1 MNTSGEVADLMAK
14 EAIQMTESAVKLTA
28 LGVKNL
34 AAIVM
39 ALAND
44 DGKTEGV
51 AKLKQMLKT
60 GKQLCIM
67 QIKETDL
74 KKFNAEAKNYGIMYR
89 PVADKTNDNGLCDV
103 IAFQDDIPRL
113 NYIMEKL
120 GYSATEHEIEPEV
133 PEQTEVTSD
142 NTKDENSKNRPSRAE
157 RTNENPHGNK
167 SIAFEDTAKT
177 DSGIKPSVR
186 KKIEDIKADLE
197 EKKKPAP
204 EKEKAAA
211 AAYLHLTGVK
221 PTAKEL
227 AAIRTDD
234 VRIAL
239 LRAALGS
246 VADRAIIPMYDW
258 LGLGAEAHLNTPGK
272 LGGNWAWRAADGF
285 AAKALA
291 KTIHDECS
299 VYCRV

>member
-67 QIKETDL
+67 QIKEADL

-113 NYIMEKL
+113 NYI
-120 GYSATEHEIEPEV
+120 IEPEA
-133 PEQTEVTSD
+133 PEQAEAPPD
-142 NTKDENSKNRPSRAE
+142 KAKDENSKNRPSRAE
-157 RTNENPHGNK
+157 RTNENPHGSK
-167 SIAFEDTAKT
+167 SISLEGTAKT
-177 DSGIKPSVR
+177 DSGTKPSVR

-197 EKKKPAP
+197 EKKKPTP
-204 EKEKAAA
+204 EKEKAIQ
-211 AAYLHLTGVK
+211 HKQPQQKKRKKKNRKGR
-221 PTAKEL
+221 E
-227 AAIRTDD
+227 
-234 VRIAL
+234 
-239 LRAALGS
+239 
-246 VADRAIIPMYDW
+246 
-258 LGLGAEAHLNTPGK
+258 
-272 LGGNWAWRAADGF
+272 
-285 AAKALA
+285 
-291 KTIHDECS
+291 
-299 VYCRV
+299 

>member
-1 MNTSGEVADLMAK
+1 MNTSGEVADLVAK

-67 QIKETDL
+67 QIKEADL

-113 NYIMEKL
+113 NYIMEKF
-120 GYSATEHEIEPEV
+120 GYSATEHDIEPEA
-133 PEQTEVTSD
+133 PKQAEAPPD
-142 NTKDENSKNRPSRAE
+142 KAKDENAKNRPSRAE
-157 RTNENPHGNK
+157 RTKENPRGSK
-167 SIAFEDTAKT
+167 SILFGDMAKT
-177 DSGIKPSVR
+177 GSGTKPSVR
-186 KKIEDIKADLE
+186 KKIEDIKADLK
-197 EKKKPAP
+197 EKKKTAP
-204 EKEKAAA
+204 EKE
-211 AAYLHLTGVK
+211 
-221 PTAKEL
+221 
-227 AAIRTDD
+227 RTIQHKHPQQKK
-234 VRIAL
+234 RKKKKQKG
-239 LRAALGS
+239 R
-246 VADRAIIPMYDW
+246 
-258 LGLGAEAHLNTPGK
+258 E
-272 LGGNWAWRAADGF
+272 
-285 AAKALA
+285 
-291 KTIHDECS
+291 
-299 VYCRV
+299 

>member
-67 QIKETDL
+67 QIKEADL

-120 GYSATEHEIEPEV
+120 GYSATEHDIEPEA
-133 PEQTEVTSD
+133 PEQAEAPPD
-142 NTKDENSKNRPSRAE
+142 KAKDENSKNRPSRAE

-167 SIAFEDTAKT
+167 SISFEDTAKT
-177 DSGIKPSVR
+177 GNGTKPSVR

-204 EKEKAAA
+204 EKEKAIQ
-211 AAYLHLTGVK
+211 HKQPQQKKRKKKNRKGR
-221 PTAKEL
+221 E
-227 AAIRTDD
+227 
-234 VRIAL
+234 
-239 LRAALGS
+239 
-246 VADRAIIPMYDW
+246 
-258 LGLGAEAHLNTPGK
+258 
-272 LGGNWAWRAADGF
+272 
-285 AAKALA
+285 
-291 KTIHDECS
+291 
-299 VYCRV
+299 

>member
-67 QIKETDL
+67 QIKEADL
-74 KKFNAEAKNYGIMYR
+74 KKFNSEAKNYGIMYR

-120 GYSATEHEIEPEV
+120 GYSATEHDIEPEAT
-133 PEQTEVTSD
+133 EQAEAPPDKV
-142 NTKDENSKNRPSRAE
+142 KDENSKNGPSRAE
-157 RTNENPHGNK
+157 KTNENLHGSK
-167 SIAFEDTAKT
+167 SISLEDTAKT
-177 DSGIKPSVR
+177 DNGTKPSVR
-186 KKIEDIKADLE
+186 KKIEDIKADLK

-204 EKEKAAA
+204 EKEKAIQ
-211 AAYLHLTGVK
+211 HKQPQQKKRKKKKQKGR
-221 PTAKEL
+221 E
-227 AAIRTDD
+227 
-234 VRIAL
+234 
-239 LRAALGS
+239 
-246 VADRAIIPMYDW
+246 
-258 LGLGAEAHLNTPGK
+258 
-272 LGGNWAWRAADGF
+272 
-285 AAKALA
+285 
-291 KTIHDECS
+291 
-299 VYCRV
+299 

>member
-89 PVADKTNDNGLCDV
+89 PVTDKTYDNGLCDV

-120 GYSATEHEIEPEV
+120 GYSATEHEIEPEA
-133 PEQTEVTSD
+133 PEQAEIPKD
-142 NTKDENSKNRPSRAE
+142 QPNKDEPSKNRPSRAE

-167 SIAFEDTAKT
+167 SILFEDTAKT
-177 DSGIKPSVR
+177 GNGTKPSVR

-197 EKKKPAP
+197 EKKKPTP
-204 EKEKAAA
+204 EKEKAIQ
-211 AAYLHLTGVK
+211 HKQPQQKKRKKKNRKGR
-221 PTAKEL
+221 E
-227 AAIRTDD
+227 
-234 VRIAL
+234 
-239 LRAALGS
+239 
-246 VADRAIIPMYDW
+246 
-258 LGLGAEAHLNTPGK
+258 
-272 LGGNWAWRAADGF
+272 
-285 AAKALA
+285 
-291 KTIHDECS
+291 
-299 VYCRV
+299 

>member
-67 QIKETDL
+67 QIKEADL

-120 GYSATEHEIEPEV
+120 GYSATEHEIEPEA
-133 PEQTEVTSD
+133 PEQAEAPPD
-142 NTKDENSKNRPSRAE
+142 KAKDENSKNRPFRAE
-157 RTNENPHGNK
+157 RINENPHGSK
-167 SIAFEDTAKT
+167 SISFEDTAKT
-177 DSGIKPSVR
+177 DSGTKPSVR

-204 EKEKAAA
+204 EKEKAIQ
-211 AAYLHLTGVK
+211 HKQPQQKKRKKKNRKGR
-221 PTAKEL
+221 E
-227 AAIRTDD
+227 
-234 VRIAL
+234 
-239 LRAALGS
+239 
-246 VADRAIIPMYDW
+246 
-258 LGLGAEAHLNTPGK
+258 
-272 LGGNWAWRAADGF
+272 
-285 AAKALA
+285 
-291 KTIHDECS
+291 
-299 VYCRV
+299 

>member
-67 QIKETDL
+67 QIKEADL

-167 SIAFEDTAKT
+167 SISFEDTAKMGNGT
-177 DSGIKPSVR
+177 KPSVR

-204 EKEKAAA
+204 EKEKAIQ
-211 AAYLHLTGVK
+211 HKQPQQKKRKKKNRKGR
-221 PTAKEL
+221 E
-227 AAIRTDD
+227 
-234 VRIAL
+234 
-239 LRAALGS
+239 
-246 VADRAIIPMYDW
+246 
-258 LGLGAEAHLNTPGK
+258 
-272 LGGNWAWRAADGF
+272 
-285 AAKALA
+285 
-291 KTIHDECS
+291 
-299 VYCRV
+299 

>member
-67 QIKETDL
+67 QIKESDL
-74 KKFNAEAKNYGIMYR
+74 KKFNTEAKNYGIMYR
-89 PVADKTNDNGLCDV
+89 PVADKTNDNGLCDI
-103 IAFQDDIPRL
+103 IAFHDDIPRL

-120 GYSATEHEIEPEV
+120 GYSAPEQEVEPEA
-133 PEQTEVTSD
+133 EQTNDNKEVKETAEKEKS
-142 NTKDENSKNRPSRAE
+142 EKNRQPRAE
-157 RTNENPHGNK
+157 KTNENPHGNK
-167 SIAFEDTAKT
+167 SISSEDTAKT

-186 KKIEDIKADLE
+186 KKVEDIKADM
-197 EKKKPAP
+197 EKKKKPEP
-204 EKEKAAA
+204 EKEKS
-211 AAYLHLTGVK
+211 
-221 PTAKEL
+221 
-227 AAIRTDD
+227 IRHEPPKKKK
-234 VRIAL
+234 RKKKNQKG
-239 LRAALGS
+239 R
-246 VADRAIIPMYDW
+246 
-258 LGLGAEAHLNTPGK
+258 E
-272 LGGNWAWRAADGF
+272 
-285 AAKALA
+285 
-291 KTIHDECS
+291 
-299 VYCRV
+299 

>member
-67 QIKETDL
+67 QIKEADL

-120 GYSATEHEIEPEV
+120 GYSATEHDIEPEA
-133 PEQTEVTSD
+133 PEQPEAPPD
-142 NTKDENSKNRPSRAE
+142 KAKDENSKNRPSRAE

-167 SIAFEDTAKT
+167 SISFEGTAKT
-177 DSGIKPSVR
+177 DNGTKPSVR

-204 EKEKAAA
+204 EKEKAIQ
-211 AAYLHLTGVK
+211 HKQPQQKKRKKKNRKGR
-221 PTAKEL
+221 E
-227 AAIRTDD
+227 
-234 VRIAL
+234 
-239 LRAALGS
+239 
-246 VADRAIIPMYDW
+246 
-258 LGLGAEAHLNTPGK
+258 
-272 LGGNWAWRAADGF
+272 
-285 AAKALA
+285 
-291 KTIHDECS
+291 
-299 VYCRV
+299 

>member
-67 QIKETDL
+67 QIKEADL

-120 GYSATEHEIEPEV
+120 GYSATEHDIKPEA
-133 PEQTEVTSD
+133 PEQPEAPPD
-142 NTKDENSKNRPSRAE
+142 KAKDKSSKNRPPRAE
-157 RTNENPHGNK
+157 RTNENPHGSK
-167 SIAFEDTAKT
+167 SILFGDTAKT
-177 DSGIKPSVR
+177 DSGTKPSVR
-186 KKIEDIKADLE
+186 KKIEDIKADLK

-204 EKEKAAA
+204 EKEKAIQ
-211 AAYLHLTGVK
+211 HKQPQQKKRKKKKQKGR
-221 PTAKEL
+221 E
-227 AAIRTDD
+227 
-234 VRIAL
+234 
-239 LRAALGS
+239 
-246 VADRAIIPMYDW
+246 
-258 LGLGAEAHLNTPGK
+258 
-272 LGGNWAWRAADGF
+272 
-285 AAKALA
+285 
-291 KTIHDECS
+291 
-299 VYCRV
+299 

>member
-67 QIKETDL
+67 QIKEADL

-120 GYSATEHEIEPEV
+120 GYSATEHEIEPEA
-133 PEQTEVTSD
+133 PEQAEAPPD
-142 NTKDENSKNRPSRAE
+142 KGKDENSKNRPSRAE

-167 SIAFEDTAKT
+167 SISFEDTAKT

-204 EKEKAAA
+204 EKEKAIQ
-211 AAYLHLTGVK
+211 HK
-221 PTAKEL
+221 QPQQKKRKKKNRKSRE
-227 AAIRTDD
+227 
-234 VRIAL
+234 
-239 LRAALGS
+239 
-246 VADRAIIPMYDW
+246 
-258 LGLGAEAHLNTPGK
+258 
-272 LGGNWAWRAADGF
+272 
-285 AAKALA
+285 
-291 KTIHDECS
+291 
-299 VYCRV
+299 

>member
-51 AKLKQMLKT
+51 TKLKQMLKT

-67 QIKETDL
+67 QIKEADL

-120 GYSATEHEIEPEV
+120 GYSATEHEIEPEA
-133 PEQTEVTSD
+133 PEQAEAPPD
-142 NTKDENSKNRPSRAE
+142 KAKDENSKNRPSRAE
-157 RTNENPHGNK
+157 RTNENPHGSK
-167 SIAFEDTAKT
+167 YISFEGTAKT
-177 DSGIKPSVR
+177 DNGTKPSVR

-204 EKEKAAA
+204 EKEKAIQ
-211 AAYLHLTGVK
+211 HK
-221 PTAKEL
+221 QPQQKKRKKKNRKSRE
-227 AAIRTDD
+227 
-234 VRIAL
+234 
-239 LRAALGS
+239 
-246 VADRAIIPMYDW
+246 
-258 LGLGAEAHLNTPGK
+258 
-272 LGGNWAWRAADGF
+272 
-285 AAKALA
+285 
-291 KTIHDECS
+291 
-299 VYCRV
+299 

>member
-67 QIKETDL
+67 QIKEADL

-157 RTNENPHGNK
+157 RINENLHGSK
-167 SIAFEDTAKT
+167 SISFEDTAKT

-204 EKEKAAA
+204 EKEKTVQ
-211 AAYLHLTGVK
+211 HTNPQKKKRKKKQKG
-221 PTAKEL
+221 
-227 AAIRTDD
+227 R
-234 VRIAL
+234 
-239 LRAALGS
+239 G
-246 VADRAIIPMYDW
+246 
-258 LGLGAEAHLNTPGK
+258 
-272 LGGNWAWRAADGF
+272 
-285 AAKALA
+285 
-291 KTIHDECS
+291 
-299 VYCRV
+299 

>member
-67 QIKETDL
+67 QIKEADL

-120 GYSATEHEIEPEV
+120 GYSATEQDIEPEA
-133 PEQTEVTSD
+133 PEQTEIPPDKS
-142 NTKDENSKNRPSRAE
+142 KDEPSKNRQPRAE
-157 RTNENPHGNK
+157 RKNENPHGNK
-167 SIAFEDTAKT
+167 SILSEDTAKT
-177 DSGIKPSVR
+177 DNATKPSVR

-197 EKKKPAP
+197 EKKKPVP
-204 EKEKAAA
+204 EKEKTVQ
-211 AAYLHLTGVK
+211 HTNPQKKKRKKKQKG
-221 PTAKEL
+221 
-227 AAIRTDD
+227 R
-234 VRIAL
+234 
-239 LRAALGS
+239 G
-246 VADRAIIPMYDW
+246 
-258 LGLGAEAHLNTPGK
+258 
-272 LGGNWAWRAADGF
+272 
-285 AAKALA
+285 
-291 KTIHDECS
+291 
-299 VYCRV
+299 

>member
-67 QIKETDL
+67 QIKEADL

-120 GYSATEHEIEPEV
+120 GYSATEHDIEPEA
-133 PEQTEVTSD
+133 PEQPEAPP
-142 NTKDENSKNRPSRAE
+142 NKAKDENSKNRPSRAE
-157 RTNENPHGNK
+157 KTNENLHGSK
-167 SIAFEDTAKT
+167 SISFEDTAKT
-177 DSGIKPSVR
+177 DNGTKPSVR
-186 KKIEDIKADLE
+186 KKIEDIKADLK

-204 EKEKAAA
+204 EKEKAIQ
-211 AAYLHLTGVK
+211 HKQPQQKKRKKKNRKGR
-221 PTAKEL
+221 E
-227 AAIRTDD
+227 
-234 VRIAL
+234 
-239 LRAALGS
+239 
-246 VADRAIIPMYDW
+246 
-258 LGLGAEAHLNTPGK
+258 
-272 LGGNWAWRAADGF
+272 
-285 AAKALA
+285 
-291 KTIHDECS
+291 
-299 VYCRV
+299 

>member
-67 QIKETDL
+67 QIKEVDL

-142 NTKDENSKNRPSRAE
+142 NTKDANSKNRPSRAE

-167 SIAFEDTAKT
+167 SISFEDTAKT

-204 EKEKAAA
+204 EKEKAIQ
-211 AAYLHLTGVK
+211 HKQPQQKKRKKKNRKGR
-221 PTAKEL
+221 E
-227 AAIRTDD
+227 
-234 VRIAL
+234 
-239 LRAALGS
+239 
-246 VADRAIIPMYDW
+246 
-258 LGLGAEAHLNTPGK
+258 
-272 LGGNWAWRAADGF
+272 
-285 AAKALA
+285 
-291 KTIHDECS
+291 
-299 VYCRV
+299 

>member
-67 QIKETDL
+67 QIKEADL

-120 GYSATEHEIEPEV
+120 GYSATEHEIEPEA
-133 PEQTEVTSD
+133 PEQAEAPPD
-142 NTKDENSKNRPSRAE
+142 KGKDENSKNRPSRAE
-157 RTNENPHGNK
+157 RTNENPHGSK
-167 SIAFEDTAKT
+167 YISFEGTAKT
-177 DSGIKPSVR
+177 DIGIKPSVR

-197 EKKKPAP
+197 EKKKPTP
-204 EKEKAAA
+204 EKEKAIQ
-211 AAYLHLTGVK
+211 HKQPQQKKRKKKNRKGR
-221 PTAKEL
+221 E
-227 AAIRTDD
+227 
-234 VRIAL
+234 
-239 LRAALGS
+239 
-246 VADRAIIPMYDW
+246 
-258 LGLGAEAHLNTPGK
+258 
-272 LGGNWAWRAADGF
+272 
-285 AAKALA
+285 
-291 KTIHDECS
+291 
-299 VYCRV
+299 

>member
-67 QIKETDL
+67 QIKEADL

-120 GYSATEHEIEPEV
+120 GYSATEHDIEPEA
-133 PEQTEVTSD
+133 PEQAEAPPD
-142 NTKDENSKNRPSRAE
+142 KAKDENSKNRPSRAE

-167 SIAFEDTAKT
+167 SISFEDTAKT
-177 DSGIKPSVR
+177 GNGIKPSVR

-204 EKEKAAA
+204 EKEKAIQ
-211 AAYLHLTGVK
+211 HKQPQQKKRKKKNRKGR
-221 PTAKEL
+221 E
-227 AAIRTDD
+227 
-234 VRIAL
+234 
-239 LRAALGS
+239 
-246 VADRAIIPMYDW
+246 
-258 LGLGAEAHLNTPGK
+258 
-272 LGGNWAWRAADGF
+272 
-285 AAKALA
+285 
-291 KTIHDECS
+291 
-299 VYCRV
+299 

>member
-67 QIKETDL
+67 QIKEADL

-120 GYSATEHEIEPEV
+120 GYSATEHEIEPKV

-157 RTNENPHGNK
+157 KTNENPHGSK
-167 SIAFEDTAKT
+167 SISVEDTAKT
-177 DSGIKPSVR
+177 GNGTKPSVR

-204 EKEKAAA
+204 EKEKAIQ
-211 AAYLHLTGVK
+211 HKQPQQKKRKKKNRKGR
-221 PTAKEL
+221 E
-227 AAIRTDD
+227 
-234 VRIAL
+234 
-239 LRAALGS
+239 
-246 VADRAIIPMYDW
+246 
-258 LGLGAEAHLNTPGK
+258 
-272 LGGNWAWRAADGF
+272 
-285 AAKALA
+285 
-291 KTIHDECS
+291 
-299 VYCRV
+299 

>member
-120 GYSATEHEIEPEV
+120 GYSATEHEIEPEA
-133 PEQTEVTSD
+133 PEQAEAPPD
-142 NTKDENSKNRPSRAE
+142 KGKDENSKNRPSRAE
-157 RTNENPHGNK
+157 RINENPHGNK
-167 SIAFEDTAKT
+167 SISFEDTAKT
-177 DSGIKPSVR
+177 GNGTKPSVR

-197 EKKKPAP
+197 EKKKAVP
-204 EKEKAAA
+204 EKEKAIQ
-211 AAYLHLTGVK
+211 HKQPQQKKRKKKNRKGR
-221 PTAKEL
+221 E
-227 AAIRTDD
+227 
-234 VRIAL
+234 
-239 LRAALGS
+239 
-246 VADRAIIPMYDW
+246 
-258 LGLGAEAHLNTPGK
+258 
-272 LGGNWAWRAADGF
+272 
-285 AAKALA
+285 
-291 KTIHDECS
+291 
-299 VYCRV
+299 

>member
-67 QIKETDL
+67 QIKEADL

-120 GYSATEHEIEPEV
+120 GYSATEHEIEPEA
-133 PEQTEVTSD
+133 PEQAEAPPD
-142 NTKDENSKNRPSRAE
+142 KAKDENSKNRPSRAE

-167 SIAFEDTAKT
+167 SISFEGTAKT
-177 DSGIKPSVR
+177 DSGTKPSVR

-204 EKEKAAA
+204 EKEKAIQ
-211 AAYLHLTGVK
+211 HKQPQQKKRKKKNRKGR
-221 PTAKEL
+221 E
-227 AAIRTDD
+227 
-234 VRIAL
+234 
-239 LRAALGS
+239 
-246 VADRAIIPMYDW
+246 
-258 LGLGAEAHLNTPGK
+258 
-272 LGGNWAWRAADGF
+272 
-285 AAKALA
+285 
-291 KTIHDECS
+291 
-299 VYCRV
+299 

>member
-67 QIKETDL
+67 QIKEADL

-120 GYSATEHEIEPEV
+120 GYSATEHEIEPEA
-133 PEQTEVTSD
+133 PPD
-142 NTKDENSKNRPSRAE
+142 KAKDENSKNRPSRAE

-167 SIAFEDTAKT
+167 SISFEGTAKT

-204 EKEKAAA
+204 EKEKVIQ
-211 AAYLHLTGVK
+211 HKQPQQKKSKKKKQKGR
-221 PTAKEL
+221 E
-227 AAIRTDD
+227 
-234 VRIAL
+234 
-239 LRAALGS
+239 
-246 VADRAIIPMYDW
+246 
-258 LGLGAEAHLNTPGK
+258 
-272 LGGNWAWRAADGF
+272 
-285 AAKALA
+285 
-291 KTIHDECS
+291 
-299 VYCRV
+299 

>member
-67 QIKETDL
+67 QIKEADL

-120 GYSATEHEIEPEV
+120 GYSATEHEIEPEA
-133 PEQTEVTSD
+133 PEQAEAPPD
-142 NTKDENSKNRPSRAE
+142 KGKDENSKNHPSRAE

-167 SIAFEDTAKT
+167 SISFEDTAKT

-204 EKEKAAA
+204 EKEKAIQ
-211 AAYLHLTGVK
+211 HKQPQQKKRKKKNRKGR
-221 PTAKEL
+221 E
-227 AAIRTDD
+227 
-234 VRIAL
+234 
-239 LRAALGS
+239 
-246 VADRAIIPMYDW
+246 
-258 LGLGAEAHLNTPGK
+258 
-272 LGGNWAWRAADGF
+272 
-285 AAKALA
+285 
-291 KTIHDECS
+291 
-299 VYCRV
+299 

>member
-67 QIKETDL
+67 QIKEADL

-120 GYSATEHEIEPEV
+120 GYSATEHEIEPEA
-133 PEQTEVTSD
+133 PEQAEAPPD
-142 NTKDENSKNRPSRAE
+142 KAKDENSKNRPSRAE

-167 SIAFEDTAKT
+167 SISFEDTAKT
-177 DSGIKPSVR
+177 GSGTKPSVR

-204 EKEKAAA
+204 EKEKAIQ
-211 AAYLHLTGVK
+211 HKQPQQKKRKKKNRKGR
-221 PTAKEL
+221 E
-227 AAIRTDD
+227 
-234 VRIAL
+234 
-239 LRAALGS
+239 
-246 VADRAIIPMYDW
+246 
-258 LGLGAEAHLNTPGK
+258 
-272 LGGNWAWRAADGF
+272 
-285 AAKALA
+285 
-291 KTIHDECS
+291 
-299 VYCRV
+299 

>member
-67 QIKETDL
+67 QIKEADL

-120 GYSATEHEIEPEV
+120 GYSATEHDIEPEA
-133 PEQTEVTSD
+133 PEQTEAPPD
-142 NTKDENSKNRPSRAE
+142 KAKDENSKNRPSRAE

-167 SIAFEDTAKT
+167 SISFEDTAKT
-177 DSGIKPSVR
+177 DNGIKPSVR

-204 EKEKAAA
+204 EKEKAIQ
-211 AAYLHLTGVK
+211 HKQPQQKKRKKKNRKGR
-221 PTAKEL
+221 E
-227 AAIRTDD
+227 
-234 VRIAL
+234 
-239 LRAALGS
+239 
-246 VADRAIIPMYDW
+246 
-258 LGLGAEAHLNTPGK
+258 
-272 LGGNWAWRAADGF
+272 
-285 AAKALA
+285 
-291 KTIHDECS
+291 
-299 VYCRV
+299 

>member
-67 QIKETDL
+67 QIKEADL

-120 GYSATEHEIEPEV
+120 GYSATEQDIEPEA
-133 PEQTEVTSD
+133 PEQTEIPKEQP
-142 NTKDENSKNRPSRAE
+142 NKDEPSKNRPSRAE
-157 RTNENPHGNK
+157 RINENPHGSK
-167 SIAFEDTAKT
+167 SISFEDTAKT
-177 DSGIKPSVR
+177 DSGTKPSVR
-186 KKIEDIKADLE
+186 KKIEEIKAE
-197 EKKKPAP
+197 QSKKK
-204 EKEKAAA
+204 KMKQ
-211 AAYLHLTGVK
+211 K
-221 PTAKEL
+221 K
-227 AAIRTDD
+227 
-234 VRIAL
+234 
-239 LRAALGS
+239 
-246 VADRAIIPMYDW
+246 M
-258 LGLGAEAHLNTPGK
+258 K
-272 LGGNWAWRAADGF
+272 M
-285 AAKALA
+285 
-291 KTIHDECS
+291 KT
-299 VYCRV
+299 

>member
-44 DGKTEGV
+44 DGKTEGI

-120 GYSATEHEIEPEV
+120 GYSATEHEIEPEA
-133 PEQTEVTSD
+133 PEQAEVTSD

-157 RTNENPHGNK
+157 RINENPHGNK
-167 SIAFEDTAKT
+167 SISFEDTAKT
-177 DSGIKPSVR
+177 GNGTKPSVR

-197 EKKKPAP
+197 EKKKAVP
-204 EKEKAAA
+204 EKEKAIQ
-211 AAYLHLTGVK
+211 HKQPQQKKRKKKNRKGR
-221 PTAKEL
+221 E
-227 AAIRTDD
+227 
-234 VRIAL
+234 
-239 LRAALGS
+239 
-246 VADRAIIPMYDW
+246 
-258 LGLGAEAHLNTPGK
+258 
-272 LGGNWAWRAADGF
+272 
-285 AAKALA
+285 
-291 KTIHDECS
+291 
-299 VYCRV
+299 

>member
-67 QIKETDL
+67 QIKEADL

-120 GYSATEHEIEPEV
+120 GYSATEHEIEPEA
-133 PEQTEVTSD
+133 PEQAEAPPD
-142 NTKDENSKNRPSRAE
+142 KAKDEPSKNRQPRAE
-157 RTNENPHGNK
+157 RKNENPHGSK
-167 SIAFEDTAKT
+167 SISLEGTAKMDNAT
-177 DSGIKPSVR
+177 KPSVR
-186 KKIEDIKADLE
+186 KKIEDIKADLKA
-197 EKKKPAP
+197 KKKSAP
-204 EKEKAAA
+204 EKEKTVQ
-211 AAYLHLTGVK
+211 HTNPQKKKRKKKQKGR
-221 PTAKEL
+221 E
-227 AAIRTDD
+227 
-234 VRIAL
+234 
-239 LRAALGS
+239 
-246 VADRAIIPMYDW
+246 
-258 LGLGAEAHLNTPGK
+258 
-272 LGGNWAWRAADGF
+272 
-285 AAKALA
+285 
-291 KTIHDECS
+291 
-299 VYCRV
+299 